1 MLVEMQK
8 YGVYPSTNRCKLRL
22 PSKLTRVSFHS
33 HQIDTVANQFTQAFG
48 STRRAETLTAW
59 ALVLPAFIG
68 FMVFYAWPT
77 LRAIQISLT
86 DWNML
91 REPQFVGLANYAH
104 MLEDDKFWHGMKL
117 SAIYVALNIPMQ
129 IVLGLFLAVSMDRLT
144 KSLFVKSVV
153 LLPYLLS
160 NVLVAMM
167 WLWMLDPMLGLVNSM
182 IETLSFERQPFFG
195 DADQALLTVAAVNIW
210 RHMGLVA
217 MLFLAGLQN
226 IPRNLYEAAALE
238 GASEWQMFWRVTLPL
253 LRPVM
258 VFVLVTSVTGSFQ
271 IFDTIAVTTNGG
283 PLDSTRVIVHYIVQ
297 NAFSFY
303 KMGYA
308 SAMSMTLCA
317 VMMLY
322 TVFQMRV
329 MRASQ
334 NDLA

>member
-1 MLVEMQK
+1 MSSLPATHPGPQ
-8 YGVYPSTNRCKLRL
+8 TTLRKRPHAL
-22 PSKLTRVSFHS
+22 AV
-33 HQIDTVANQFTQAFG
+33 
-48 STRRAETLTAW
+48 TRRAETLTGF

-68 FMVFYAWPT
+68 FLVFYAWPT
-77 LRAIQISLT
+77 LRAIEISFT
-86 DWNML
+86 DWNLL
-91 REPQFVGLANYAH
+91 RAPKFIGFDNYVR
-104 MLEDDKFWHGMKL
+104 MVEDGKFWNGMKL
-117 SAIYVALNIPMQ
+117 SAYYVLLNIPMQ
-129 IVLGLFLAVSMDRLT
+129 IVLGLFLAVAMDRLAR
-144 KSLFVKSVV
+144 SLFIKAVV

-167 WLWMLDPMLGLVNSM
+167 WLWMLDPILGVVNSF
-182 IETLSFERQPFFG
+182 IVLTGAERQPFFG
-195 DADQALLTVAAVNIW
+195 GPDQALFTVAAVNIW
-210 RHMGLVA
+210 RHMGLCA

-226 IPRNLYEAAALE
+226 IPRHLYEAASLE
-238 GASEWQMFWRVTLPL
+238 GATEWQMFRRITLPL

-317 VMMLY
+317 VMLAY
-322 TVFQMRV
+322 TVVQMRI
-329 MRASQ
+329 MRANE

>member
-1 MLVEMQK
+1 M
-8 YGVYPSTNRCKLRL
+8 STVHAPRAALQPTLRKRPHAL
-22 PSKLTRVSFHS
+22 SV
-33 HQIDTVANQFTQAFG
+33 
-48 STRRAETLTAW
+48 TRRAETLTAF

-68 FMVFYAWPT
+68 FLVFYAVPT
-77 LRAIQISLT
+77 LRAIGISFT
-86 DWNML
+86 DWNLL
-91 REPQFVGLANYAH
+91 RSPNFVGWDNYAR
-104 MLEDDKFWHGMKL
+104 MLDDGKFWNGMKL
-117 SAIYVALNIPMQ
+117 SAYYVLLNIPLQ
-129 IVLGLFLAVSMDRLT
+129 VVLGLFLAVAMDRLAR
-144 KSLFVKSVV
+144 SLFVKAVV

-167 WLWMLDPMLGLVNSM
+167 WLWMLDPLLGIVNAGIVGLGL
-182 IETLSFERQPFFG
+182 ERQPFFG
-195 DADQALLTVAAVNIW
+195 GPDQALLTVAAVNIW

-226 IPRNLYEAAALE
+226 IPRHLYEAAALE
-238 GASEWQMFWRVTLPL
+238 GATEWQMFWRITLPL

-283 PLDSTRVIVHYIVQ
+283 PLDATRVIVHYIVQ

-308 SAMSMTLCA
+308 SAMSMTLCV
-317 VMMLY
+317 VMLAY
-322 TVFQMRV
+322 TVVQMRI
-329 MRASQ
+329 MRANE

>member
-1 MLVEMQK
+1 MSDQPAFAKTADPVRVGWLH
-8 YGVYPSTNRCKLRL
+8 SLR
-22 PSKLTRVSFHS
+22 
-33 HQIDTVANQFTQAFG
+33 A
-48 STRRAETLTAW
+48 TRRAETLTGW

-68 FMVFYAWPT
+68 FALFYALPT
-77 LRAIQISLT
+77 LRAFEISFT
-86 DWNML
+86 DWNLL
-91 REPQFVGLANYAH
+91 RPPRFVGLANYAA
-104 MLEDDKFWHGMKL
+104 MLEDGRFWNGMKL
-117 SAIYVALNIPMQ
+117 SLYYVLLNVPLQ
-129 IVLGLFLAVSMDRLT
+129 TALGLGLAVAMDRLT
-144 KSLFVKSVV
+144 KSLFVKAVV

-167 WLWMLDPMLGLVNSM
+167 WLWMLDPILGVVNSF
-182 IETLSFERQPFFG
+182 IVLTGLERQPFFG
-195 DADQALLTVAAVNIW
+195 GPDQALFTVAAVNIW
-210 RHMGLVA
+210 RHMGLCA

-226 IPRNLYEAAALE
+226 IPRHLYEAASLE
-238 GASEWQMFWRVTLPL
+238 GATEWQMFRRITLPL

-271 IFDTIAVTTNGG
+271 IFDTIAVTTAGG

-317 VMMLY
+317 VMLAY
-322 TVFQMRV
+322 TVVQMRI
-329 MRASQ
+329 MRANE

>member
-1 MLVEMQK
+1 MAAPVP
-8 YGVYPSTNRCKLRL
+8 YSP
-22 PSKLTRVSFHS
+22 
-33 HQIDTVANQFTQAFG
+33 QAPHAL
-48 STRRAETLTAW
+48 SLTRRAETLTAW

-77 LRAIQISLT
+77 LRAIEISLT

-91 REPQFVGLANYAH
+91 RAPKFVGLANYAA
-104 MLEDDKFWHGMKL
+104 MLEDGKFWQGMKL
-117 SAIYVALNIPMQ
+117 SAYYVLLNIPLQ
-129 IVLGLFLAVSMDRLT
+129 VVLGLFLAVSMDRLT
-144 KSLFVKSVV
+144 KSLFVKSLV

-167 WLWMLDPMLGLVNSM
+167 WLWMLDPLLGIVNAL
-182 IETLSFERQPFFG
+182 ITGLGFETQPFFG
-195 DADQALLTVAAVNIW
+195 GADEALLTVAAVNIW
-210 RHMGLVA
+210 RHMGLVS

-226 IPRNLYEAAALE
+226 IPRHLYEAAALE
-238 GASEWQMFWRVTLPL
+238 GASEWQMFCRVTLPL

-317 VMMLY
+317 VMVLY

-329 MRASQ
+329 MNASQ